1 MTDWRGAF
9 ALQAEACRALAAPQT
24 AELCEALARAVA
36 DDPGPVGDRIR
47 NWLGDPSYHGDSV
60 PLRLNGAMQALVLT
74 GALPSAPTEPDHIIE
89 TFQDYESWFLE
100 WLEHAPQTNEVGRAA
115 VLITACWFLSSIW
128 YRDFDLLELGASA
141 GLNLNFPLYDINK
154 NKNDDAAVN
163 LTPEWRGTRPVSMP
177 VLFGAARGV
186 DLNPLDARQ
195 DALRLMAYVWPDQPQ
210 RLERL
215 REALKIAARHPPQ
228 VDRGDA
234 GSWLVDRL
242 GQPPVRG
249 RFVYHTVAAQ
259 YFPPATRAM
268 IETALQKAGAATTA
282 GKPLCHFSM
291 EADGASGT
299 ALHLRLWD
307 RGRMRHWHLGRAHAH
322 AQWIDWQPKETA

>member
-1 MTDWRGAF
+1 MNDWRGAF
-9 ALQAEACRALAAPQT
+9 ALQAEASRALGAPQT
-24 AELCEALARAVA
+24 AALCEVLARAVA

-47 NWLGDPSYHGDSV
+47 NWQGDPSYHGDSV

-74 GALPSAPTEPDHIIE
+74 GALPSAPTEPDQIIRK
-89 TFQDYESWFLE
+89 FQDDESWFLE
-100 WLEHAPQTNEVGRAA
+100 FLEHTPQTNEVGRAA
-115 VLITACWFLSSIW
+115 VLITACWFLSSIG
-128 YRDFDLLELGASA
+128 YRDFDLLELGVSA
-141 GLNLNFPLYDINK
+141 GINLNFPLYYIDIKENTGEILK
-154 NKNDDAAVN
+154 LK
-163 LTPEWRGTRPVSMP
+163 PEWRGARPVARP

-195 DALRLMAYVWPDQPQ
+195 DALRLTAYAWPDQ
-210 RLERL
+210 RERL
-215 REALKIAARHPPQ
+215 VRLRAALKIAAWHPPQ

-234 GSWLVDRL
+234 GFWLVDRL

-249 RFVYHTVAAQ
+249 RFVYHTIAAQ
-259 YFPPATRAM
+259 YFPPATRAV

-307 RGRMRHWHLGRAHAH
+307 QGRMRHWHLGRAHAH
-322 AQWIDWQPKETA
+322 AQWID